1 MGIVGKNSDENK
13 ILMSIINKCIT
24 QISSQEVSQITI
36 SHTVA
41 NGYQL
46 TWTDVLYKFLLS
58 AYCHLYFAGGEYS
71 VYDFLAGGET
81 KKLFKDCG
89 EE

>member
-24 QISSQEVSQITI
+24 QIPSQEVSQITI
-36 SHTVA
+36 SHTVE

-46 TWTDVLYKFLLS
+46 TWTDVLYKFRYPLIVIFILL
-58 AYCHLYFAGGEYS
+58 CR
-71 VYDFLAGGET
+71 
-81 KKLFKDCG
+81 
-89 EE
+89 